1 MAAVLHR
8 VSRSLGRAR
17 EAGLMIGGLAAD
29 MPTRRALLEIYAN
42 LGRTDRYGEVF
53 DLNLRLNGRVFP
65 ARLRLGDI
73 FVLGEILIDRQYEL
87 KTPLSSVSVVV
98 DAGANIGASAL
109 WFASRFPSARLHAFE
124 PAAGNFALLEAN
136 LAGLPGATPYR
147 MALGRAEGEITLHRG
162 ASEATHSIIAGAPD
176 LTADGIESVPLT
188 TLAAHMAMA
197 ALPRIDLLKL
207 DVEGAEMEVL
217 IGLGERIRDVG
228 VIVGEL
234 HETIVDAATFYG
246 FLKDA
251 GFRLVAK
258 TAFREGD
265 VTGVHGFEVARGP

>member
-1 MAAVLHR
+1 MAAVLER
-8 VSRSLGRAR
+8 VGRSLGRAR
-17 EAGLMIGGLAAD
+17 EAGLMIGRLAAD
-29 MPTRRALLEIYAN
+29 MATRRALVEIYAN
-42 LGRTDRYGEVF
+42 LGRTDRYGELF
-53 DLNLRLNGRVFP
+53 NLNLRLNGRVYP
-65 ARLRLGDI
+65 VRLRLGDI
-73 FVLGEILIDRQYEL
+73 FVLGEILVDRQYAL
-87 KTPLSSVSVVV
+87 KTPLRSVSVVV

-109 WFASRFPSARLHAFE
+109 WFASCFPAARLHAFE
-124 PAAGNFALLEAN
+124 PAAGNFALLAEN
-136 LAGLPGATPYR
+136 LAGLPAATPFR
-147 MALGRAEGEITLHRG
+147 MALGSAEGAITLHRG

-176 LTADGIESVPLT
+176 LTADGIETVPMT
-188 TLAAHMAMA
+188 TLAAHMDA
-197 ALPRIDLLKL
+197 AGLDRIDLLKL

-234 HETIVDAATFYG
+234 HETIVDADSFYA

-265 VTGVHGFEVARGP
+265 VTGVHGFEVARIP